1 MKCIQYM
8 STQMMSG
15 KPLNDNLQKGHLDHL
30 NRKVVVGTK
39 KMPN

>member
-1 MKCIQYM
+1 MKCTQYV

-15 KPLNDNLQKGHLDHL
+15 KPLNENLQQGHFSHL
-30 NRKVVVGTK
+30 SRKVVVGMK

>member
-1 MKCIQYM
+1 MKYRQYR

-15 KPLNDNLQKGHLDHL
+15 KPLNDNLQKGHVDDL

>member
-1 MKCIQYM
+1 MTCIQYV

-15 KPLNDNLQKGHLDHL
+15 QPLNDNLQKGHLDHL
-30 NRKVVVGTK
+30 TTKLVVGTK